1 MALTLLQHYFPYLPI
16 AGKYAKAIQKNVD
29 KKKKDNMANIF
40 AAALTDADLSIQT
53 FFEVISL
60 AVNPSVMFAGEEYL
74 SSYND
79 KYFNRNS
86 EYQIFIDP
94 IDGTLPYQENSPRFS
109 IIITV
114 IKAGI
119 IEASIIYVP
128 CEELAY
134 YAVRGEG
141 AWMITDLQLLN
152 NQRGQ
157 SFKITKQEHFWIDA
171 SWNEKIRERFL
182 KTDLKSNLL
191 PDIKSADLHHPLVT
205 ASRLMSGE
213 IHASIRCDA
222 QLIDNTAS
230 AFIAMEAGGLMSD
243 FAGRPIATF
252 SSHPAATIPELL
264 WCIDEKMQETMVKI
278 LNP

>member
-1 MALTLLQHYFPYLPI
+1 MALELLRQYFPYLPI

-40 AAALTDADLSIQT
+40 AEALTDADLSIQT

-60 AVNPSVMFAGEEYL
+60 AQNPKVMFAGEEYA

-109 IIITV
+109 IIIT
-114 IKAGI
+114 ILKAGI

-128 CEELAY
+128 YEELGY
-134 YAVRGEG
+134 YAVRGLG
-141 AWMITDLQLLN
+141 AWVVTDAELVSNQL
-152 NQRGQ
+152 GKP
-157 SFKITKQEHFWIDA
+157 FKITKQNPYWIDA
-171 SWNEKIRERFL
+171 SWNEQIRDKFL
-182 KTDLKSNLL
+182 KTNLKLL
-191 PDIKSADLHHPLVT
+191 PNIKSADLHHPLIT
-205 ASRLMSGE
+205 ASRLMTGE
-213 IHASIRCDA
+213 IYASIRQDA

-230 AFIAMEAGGLMSD
+230 AFIAMEGGGLMTD
-243 FAGRPIATF
+243 FSGNEISLFVA
-252 SSHPAATIPELL
+252 HPGATIPELL
-264 WCIDEKMQETMVKI
+264 WCIDSEIQKQMLDI
-278 LNP
+278 LNK